1 MRAIL
6 DLTSALS
13 KSGTSVTLLVTE
25 SDDYPNP
32 ESGVQTMKTGQFDR
46 PPIRFSRSRL
56 ASLKHGIA
64 STDVLHL
71 HTPWEPATIQLAKLA
86 REV

>member
-1 MRAIL
+1 
-6 DLTSALS
+6 
-13 KSGTSVTLLVTE
+13 
-25 SDDYPNP
+25 
-32 ESGVQTMKTGQFDR
+32 GVQTMKTGQFDR